1 MKFPFFASFIVFC
14 IWLGYELHKHK
25 NMEAKREQEFWDREA
40 AANSTR
46 RKPLDDLNYIQIP
59 FDSLPMEILAD
70 DPAVSEYHETLRVL
84 AESPIVNF
92 TGISNT
98 DLKLMYG
105 APNIDL
111 LSRYDQS
118 YTTLVRTLQNWG
130 ERLYEKG
137 CVDEACQILEFAVE
151 TRTDISA
158 TYKLLAS
165 IYYGR
170 GQSDKIR
177 QLIPIAKELNT
188 SLSGNIVAMLEG
200 FTDNQFVH
208 S

>member
-46 RKPLDDLNYIQIP
+46 RKPLDDLEYIRIP
-59 FDSLPMEILAD
+59 FDSLPMEVLAD
-70 DPAVSEYHETLRVL
+70 DPGVSEYHETVRFLS
-84 AESPIVNF
+84 ESPIVNF

-130 ERLYEKG
+130 QKLYENG
-137 CVDEACQILEFAVE
+137 NTDEACRILEFAVE
-151 TRTDISA
+151 TRTDIST

-165 IYYGR
+165 IYQSR
-170 GQSDKIR
+170 GQLDKIR
-177 QLIPIAKELNT
+177 QLIPIAEGLNT
-188 SLSGNIVAMLEG
+188 SLSGNIVSMLES
-200 FTDNQFVH
+200 FLSN
-208 S
+208 

>member
-14 IWLGYELHKHK
+14 IWLGYEIHKHK
-25 NMEAKREQEFWDREA
+25 NMEARQEQEFWDREA

-46 RKPLDDLNYIQIP
+46 RKPLDDLDYIQIP
-59 FDSLPMEILAD
+59 FDSLPMGILAD
-70 DPAVSEYHETLRVL
+70 DPVMAEYHETLRIL

-118 YTTLVRTLQNWG
+118 YTTLVRTLQSWG
-130 ERLYEKG
+130 DRLYESG
-137 CVDEACQILEFAVE
+137 YVDEACRVLEFAVE
-151 TRTDISA
+151 TRTDSHRRRAEHQPFRKYCIHA
-158 TYKLLAS
+158 ERLY
-165 IYYGR
+165 
-170 GQSDKIR
+170 R
-177 QLIPIAKELNT
+177 QLVCPFPVPPYFLI
-188 SLSGNIVAMLEG
+188 
-200 FTDNQFVH
+200 QFMPCRKFI
-208 S
+208 

>member
-25 NMEAKREQEFWDREA
+25 NMEAKKEQAFWEREA

-70 DPAVSEYHETLRVL
+70 APAVAEYHETLRVL

-130 ERLYEKG
+130 EYLYEKG
-137 CVDEACQILEFAVE
+137 YVDEACRILEFAVE

-165 IYYGR
+165 IYFDR
-170 GQSDKIR
+170 GQADQIR
-177 QLIPIAKELNT
+177 QLIPIAEGLNT
-188 SLSGNIVAMLEG
+188 SLSGNIVSMLEN
-200 FTDNQFVH
+200 FPNN
-208 S
+208 